1 LKVADDVRPGAEVA
15 ETAIRNFYA
24 AVFDAVV
31 KRWDKCISAGGEYVE
46 K

>member
-1 LKVADDVRPGAEVA
+1 VAGTTVK
-15 ETAIRNFYA
+15 NFYA

-31 KRWDKCISAGGEYVE
+31 KRWDKCIEVGGEYVE